1 MISAVP
7 QKPRQAVVETLDFM
21 RRNRL
26 ALNDLIEISG
36 EDFGSASPKRIERA
50 RRVEKCWSLMARLS
64 VKFADLEQAP
74 SNPPIRPSRRR
85 RGEGHFS
92 EVVENAGVSGTF
104 AHQVKPNEINDLT
117 NSAPV
122 GDLETNPGS
131 GK

>member
-1 MISAVP
+1 
-7 QKPRQAVVETLDFM
+7 M

-26 ALNDLIEISG
+26 ALDDLIEIGG
-36 EDFGSASPKRIERA
+36 EDFRSASPKRIEKA

-74 SNPPIRPSRRR
+74 RSVPDKPARMR

-92 EVVENAGVSGTF
+92 QVTENAGVSGTF
-104 AHQVKPNEINDLT
+104 SSLHKSNEINDLA

-122 GDLETNPGS
+122 GDLETNPES